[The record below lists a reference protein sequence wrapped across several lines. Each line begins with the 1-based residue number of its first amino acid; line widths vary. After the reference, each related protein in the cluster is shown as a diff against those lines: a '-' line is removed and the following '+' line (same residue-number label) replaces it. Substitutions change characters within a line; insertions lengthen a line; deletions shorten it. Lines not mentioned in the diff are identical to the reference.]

1 MAGQHLGFR
10 GACAEA
16 RQAPRQCCGV
26 TAWQVG
32 PPHVLQEEAVPGKE
46 KTCLCHE
53 NHVFTLKRHA
63 KTRVLVPCWRF
74 GSWFQVMFDS
84 FSHLNTS
91 ARLPRRP
98 HRSLRGHRRSRH
110 LLCGPECPS
119 SDPETSHGLA
129 KCKARGHYFAWISTE
144 AVTTQHLRGPPAFT
158 KEPRVTQICTAL
170 PRSDSVSPGDRGHRK
185 SLWRLLSRAASA

>member
-1 MAGQHLGFR
+1 
-10 GACAEA
+10 
-16 RQAPRQCCGV
+16 
-26 TAWQVG
+26 
-32 PPHVLQEEAVPGKE
+32 
-46 KTCLCHE
+46 
-53 NHVFTLKRHA
+53 
-63 KTRVLVPCWRF
+63 
-74 GSWFQVMFDS
+74 MFDS

-129 KCKARGHYFAWISTE
+129 KCKAKGHYFAWISTE
-144 AVTTQHLRGPPAFT
+144 AVTTQHIRGPKAFT

-185 SLWRLLSRAASA
+185 SLWHLLSRAASASLRSETWQSLCPSGPDRGEDPLKSPRSHARPHLELASALYRARTWDGASDVIEMPVGIQRSHKPHSLRGA